1 MPELHVSGEMH
12 DFFRHVGHSHEAI
25 HEAEIEERWTEGR
38 KHSEPPGI
46 EYERFRSTSKYDAFH
61 KTAELDLTTYRERAN
76 AEAEQ
81 LRYFRGVE
89 LQKKPKLVVG
99 EFAGV
104 SQPMVDFIGRLR
116 RGGAGDAGQA
126 LAAEAQAIADKA
138 AGKKPLLDD
147 EVLAYIAGERA
158 VVQRRS
164 MYLKRHLDM
173 LTTAAINEINV
184 TLGREHGNTVSE
196 QASEIFD
203 EMSKV
208 SDTLRDWYAELDRV
222 DFPGKPDELFHRASD
237 VVSMLE
243 SLENK
248 AKDIAWRLRNLNPAN
263 AEPEA
268 PLLKGGLAL
277 QAALMAREI
286 GEQLAARLAN
296 PTFSAV
302 FRIASE
308 RPVSGLGPSEKGLL
322 DEMRLNPDIAPG
334 KWSHLATV
342 QITAA
347 LKHGLDPGM
356 ADAIRKPID
365 DVGNAFEAWAAK
377 LSTAPKDGPGEIRNI
392 AGKVMQ
398 RLRMLE
404 GLAVDSKFPEPY
416 ATKLKALADA
426 AAAYIRTDASNA
438 KRFLEG

>member
-1 MPELHVSGEMH
+1 MH
-12 DFFRHVGHSHEAI
+12 EFFRHVGRSHETI
-25 HEAEIEERWTEGR
+25 HEAEIEERWSEGR
-38 KHSEPPGI
+38 PHAEPPGI
-46 EYERFRSTSKYDAFH
+46 EYERFRSTSAYDNFH
-61 KTAELDLTTYRERAN
+61 KTAELELTTYRDRAN

-81 LRYFRGVE
+81 LRYFRGAE
-89 LQKKPKLVVG
+89 LQKKPQLVVG

-104 SQPMVDFIGRLR
+104 SQPMVDFISRLR

-126 LAAEAQAIADKA
+126 LADEAQAIADKA
-138 AGKKPLLDD
+138 AGKTPLLGDD
-147 EVLAYIAGERA
+147 VLAYIAGERA

-164 MYLKRHLDM
+164 MYLKKHLDV

-184 TLGREHGNTVSE
+184 TLGREHGDTVSA
-196 QASEIFD
+196 QADEVFD

-208 SDTLRDWYAELDRV
+208 SETLRDWYAELDRV
-222 DFPGKPDELFHRASD
+222 DFPGKPDELYHRATD
-237 VVSMLE
+237 VVSTLE

-248 AKDIAWRLRNLNPAN
+248 AKDMAWRLRNLNPAN

-308 RPVSGLGPSEKGLL
+308 RPVSGLGQAEKDLVN
-322 DEMRLNPDIAPG
+322 EMRLNPDIAPG
-334 KWSHLATV
+334 KWSHLATL

-347 LKHGLDPGM
+347 LKHNLNPGM

-365 DVGNAFEAWAAK
+365 DVANAFDVWTKA
-377 LSTAPKDGPGEIRNI
+377 LSNAPKAGPGEIRNI

-404 GLAVDSKFPEPY
+404 GLVVDSKFPEPY
-416 ATKLKALADA
+416 ATKLSALADA